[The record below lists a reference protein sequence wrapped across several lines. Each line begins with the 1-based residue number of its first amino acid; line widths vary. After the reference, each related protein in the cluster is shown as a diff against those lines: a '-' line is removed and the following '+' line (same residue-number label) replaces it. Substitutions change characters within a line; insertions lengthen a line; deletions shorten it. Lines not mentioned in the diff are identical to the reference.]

1 MNQDIDDV
9 HGRSNECGNPF
20 SSCHE
25 KVVDT
30 VQVKVEDESCNFY
43 NYPSQHD
50 KNSGCIVHSLGEN
63 KECGKPFT
71 KDDWDDE
78 NGMIDP
84 NKIKVEDR
92 VDYFDIPPVDNHIT
106 AYIDKPSSSERILTI
121 DGMETPIIEPVEIK
135 IEEQII
141 SCNNHIANKKGRS
154 KRYECEVC
162 ARRVTSPSAL
172 RIHMRTHTGEKP
184 FKCEV
189 CGKSFSQKHHLEY
202 HTKTHTGNK
211 PFNCE
216 VCGKSFIL
224 NKDLISHTRIHTGET
239 PFKCQFCDRKFKLKQ
254 YLNYHMIDHTGE
266 RPFKCELCGRRFKSS
281 PELTLHTRIHTG
293 EKPFKCEVCGKA
305 FRSNSILKTHI
316 RIHSDEKPFKC
327 EVCGK
332 GFAQSINCN
341 NHIKKQH
348 SFYSFRKFIWSKH

>member
-141 SCNNHIANKKGRS
+141 ANRKGRS
-154 KRYECEVC
+154 KRYECQVC
-162 ARRVTSPSAL
+162 GRKLTSPSAL

-189 CGKSFSQKHHLEY
+189 CGKSFSQKVHVERH
-202 HTKTHTGNK
+202 KTSHTGEK
-211 PFNCE
+211 PFTCK
-216 VCGKSFIL
+216 VCGKSFSRACTLIDH
-224 NKDLISHTRIHTGET
+224 NKLHSDEK
-239 PFKCQFCDRKFKLKQ
+239 PFKCQVCGESFPLKN
-254 YLNYHMIDHTGE
+254 YLRYHLMSHKDE
-266 RPFKCELCGRRFKSS
+266 KPFKCELCNKDFKINHD
-281 PELTLHTRIHTG
+281 LIRHTRIHTG
-293 EKPFKCEVCGKA
+293 EKPFVCE
-305 FRSNSILKTHI
+305 I
-316 RIHSDEKPFKC
+316 
-327 EVCGK
+327 CGK
-332 GFAQSINCN
+332 GFKRNYALKEHSRVHTGEKPFQCKVCGKSFSYKNN
-341 NHIKKQH
+341 LTNHITLH
-348 SFYSFRKFIWSKH
+348 DEENI